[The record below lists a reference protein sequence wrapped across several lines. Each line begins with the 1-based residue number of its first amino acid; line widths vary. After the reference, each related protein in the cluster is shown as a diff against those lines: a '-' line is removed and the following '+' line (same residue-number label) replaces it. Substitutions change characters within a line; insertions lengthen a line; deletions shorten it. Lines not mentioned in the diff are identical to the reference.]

1 MNVAKFYRFALMG
14 LAAAVLAA
22 CGTKKTVPP
31 TRSRGA
37 FGL

>member
-22 CGTKKTVPP
+22 CGTKKPCRP
-31 TRSRGA
+31 QPCPCRR
-37 FGL
+37 